1 MSQLKKSVVIF
12 FLSFSA
18 IISYCQNKKQLL
30 ANFVSNDWKQVKA
43 AKQELE
49 SMEGTII
56 PDLISLLD
64 ENRLV
69 KLQNT
74 GSLIFPGAERF
85 FGHGQILDYDVD
97 YIAIRVGWL
106 LEDITFNN
114 FGFSGIHLPEDEAVD
129 FIKLT
134 FPVYYNNSVNRKK
147 IENAS
152 KEELRDMIQTLSI
165 TNAKN
170 WWKINSTS
178 FSRLEALDDALK
190 SFDEKRQ
197 VKALFY
203 MRNGT
208 TKCTGLTTEYYD
220 DKLIKEISRLSR
232 SDVQRISEHAKLILL
247 DTSLDWLKMKE
258 Q

>member
-1 MSQLKKSVVIF
+1 MSQLKKSVVILL
-12 FLSFSA
+12 LSFSA
-18 IISYCQNKKQLL
+18 INSYCQDKKQLL
-30 ANFVSNDWKQVKA
+30 ENLVSNDWKQVKA

-49 SMEGTII
+49 NMEGAII

-64 ENRLV
+64 DNRFV

-85 FGHGQILDYDVD
+85 FGHGQILDYDID
-97 YIAIRVGWL
+97 YIAIRAGWL

-165 TNAKN
+165 TNVKN
-170 WWKINSTS
+170 WWKINSTT

-203 MRNGT
+203 MRNGI
-208 TKCTGLTTEYYD
+208 TKCAGLTTEYYD

-247 DTSLDWLKMKE
+247 DTSLEWLKMKE